1 MTLPTPD
8 RQAEFL
14 ATTPNVTVATIRPD
28 GLPQLTPNWFLW
40 TGDVFWISTA
50 AATVKTRNLRRDPR
64 IVLCVDDVP
73 SGDYVQVTGTATL
86 IEGDAAREPTPSCA
100 ASTWPP
106 SVEAH
111 WETLI
116 SDGPQLIMEVHP
128 TASSGTTTDRFQPD
142 PANAPWAELSGRPS
156 WASRASS
163 NGSPG
168 PPASTTRWAR
178 VHRP

>member
-1 MTLPTPD
+1 MTIPTPE

-50 AATVKTRNLRRDPR
+50 ASTVKTRNLRRDPR

-86 IEGDAAREPTPSCA
+86 IEGEAAREPTLALCLKYMPA
-100 ASTWPP
+100 ET
-106 SVEAH
+106 VEGH
-111 WETLI
+111 WQSLLAT
-116 SDGPQLIMEVHP
+116 GPQLIIEVRP
-128 TASSGTTTDRFQPD
+128 DRFQWHD
-142 PANAPWAELSGRPS
+142 
-156 WASRASS
+156 
-163 NGSPG
+163 
-168 PPASTTRWAR
+168 
-178 VHRP
+178 H